1 MTTATSAQAKAEEF
15 LAIASQFHLGVLPTE
30 NRNPK
35 TMNLSQLAQTNLPE
49 ALAALKAVDIDMLN
63 VLRRKNTEIEQL
75 SRDIAATFASG
86 NKIFLCGCG
95 ATGRLSLSLETLW
108 IEDNRNTPLQNAVI
122 GFMAGGDVALIK
134 SIENFEDRPDYGT
147 RQLLELGF
155 RDGDLL
161 ISTTEGG
168 ETPFVI
174 GATETAATHS
184 HRAPYFLYCN
194 PDDVL
199 CKHVERSCRVIQN
212 PNIRKI
218 NLTVGPMAISG
229 STRMQAS
236 TILMMA
242 VGLAMFGTKSSA
254 SAQDIS
260 KRVDNLHSVLAGT
273 DVSFLAKFITAEAE
287 TYLQKN
293 HVTYTTDAYG
303 ITVLTDTT
311 ERSPTFS
318 LAPFE
323 NQSDTNRVPSLC
335 YLSMQA
341 AITQEEGWKV
351 LLSRNPRP
359 LNWEGITHIA
369 GEERL
374 RGFDISRNVQTHRLT
389 LAPNATH
396 HVFSINRN
404 SGSMQWRF
412 QNLDHAI
419 SVENLPLL
427 EEHILLKMLLNMH
440 STLVMGKLGRY
451 HGNVMTW
458 VRPSNYKLIDRSVR
472 YVQFLLEEASIK
484 KFSYDE
490 IVRACLEEFENLG
503 PNEPVV
509 LKVFETLKA
518 KAR

>member
-1 MTTATSAQAKAEEF
+1 M
-15 LAIASQFHLGVLPTE
+15 LDVLNNKGE
-30 NRNPK
+30 
-35 TMNLSQLAQTNLPE
+35 
-49 ALAALKAVDIDMLN
+49 
-63 VLRRKNTEIEQL
+63 EIEKL

-108 IEDNRNTPLQNAVI
+108 IEDNRNTPLQNSVV

-134 SIENFEDRPDYGT
+134 SIENFEDRPDFGT

-174 GATETAATHS
+174 GATESAAAHS

-194 PDDVL
+194 PDDIL
-199 CKHVERSCRVIQN
+199 CKHVERSRRVIQN
-212 PNIRKI
+212 PKIRKI

-242 VGLAMFGTKSSA
+242 VGLAMFGTKSA
-254 SAQDIS
+254 ATAKDIS
-260 KRVDNLHSVLAGT
+260 KRVENLRNSLAKI
-273 DVSFLAKFITAEAE
+273 DVSFLAKFITTEAE

-323 NQSDTNRVPSLC
+323 NQSDENRAPSLC
-335 YLSMQA
+335 YLSMPA
-341 AITQEEGWKV
+341 ASTQEEGWKI
-351 LLSRNPRP
+351 LLSRSPRA

-369 GEERL
+369 GDERM
-374 RGFDISRNVQTHRLT
+374 RGFDISSNVAKHRQALV
-389 LAPNATH
+389 PNATH
-396 HVFSINRN
+396 HTFSINR
-404 SGSMQWRF
+404 SPKGMQWRF
-412 QNLDHAI
+412 QELEHSI
-419 SVENLPLL
+419 PIETLPLL

-472 YVQFLLEEASIK
+472 YVQFLLEEVSIK
-484 KFSYDE
+484 TFSYAE
-490 IVRACLEEFENLG
+490 IVHACLEEFENLG

-518 KAR
+518 RTK